1 MKKSFTF
8 FACLCGAALF
18 MSCVTT
24 RTSGSGIKGEKASV
38 DTGKRVL
45 IDYQGATFGKEIP
58 EWVVK
63 IGEGQYSE
71 EVLAPAM
78 PGIEGKKVFVSVNR
92 GKKLDF
98 VKQWTDLVDIE
109 TEVAGIMERIAG
121 KSVKANMIGSDDD
134 DLQKTIDMYRNSL
147 TNVRLTGLQK
157 IASYWLKINIV
168 DNKKNVSDSFY
179 EYYSVWGIDKNIFD
193 NQLKEALKIID
204 ETTTEAA
211 TLKSKIT
218 VDLLGNVTDGTVT
231 EVKQN

>member
-8 FACLCGAALF
+8 FACLWGAALF